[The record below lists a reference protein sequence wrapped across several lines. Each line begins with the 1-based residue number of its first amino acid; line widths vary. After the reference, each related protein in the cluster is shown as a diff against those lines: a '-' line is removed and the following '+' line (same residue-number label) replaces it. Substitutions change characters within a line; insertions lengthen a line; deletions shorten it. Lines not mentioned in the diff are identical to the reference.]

1 MSILGIMPNNRITNY
16 QPDRTTGIVGVPEG
30 WEVLRIG
37 KPNAGEYYLA
47 YDGNGQIVPKEDSHM
62 QRDLTTA
69 VAVVERI
76 GVYRRITRAGVKAL
90 PFVARL
96 RNHMDEPWTYGQIV
110 AHKPGVMQW
119 QISTGHWF
127 RYAEIKDNTR

>member
-1 MSILGIMPNNRITNY
+1 MPNNRITNY
-16 QPDRTTGIVGVPEG
+16 HPDRTTGIPGVPEG

-37 KPNAGEYYLA
+37 RPEPTDWYLG
-47 YDGNGQIVPKEDSHM
+47 YDELDTLVPLPGSIYCHAKY
-62 QRDLTTA
+62 A
-69 VAVVERI
+69 VTIVERI